1 MFYIIVYNI
10 SIKILLCYCNLKLRM
25 NKIHPTPLLK
35 KKICII
41 CYKKSDML
49 YKIIEYY
56 CVISV
61 SAGIK
66 RFYYEFLISN

>member
-49 YKIIEYY
+49 YKIIDII
-56 CVISV
+56 V
-61 SAGIK
+61 
-66 RFYYEFLISN
+66 